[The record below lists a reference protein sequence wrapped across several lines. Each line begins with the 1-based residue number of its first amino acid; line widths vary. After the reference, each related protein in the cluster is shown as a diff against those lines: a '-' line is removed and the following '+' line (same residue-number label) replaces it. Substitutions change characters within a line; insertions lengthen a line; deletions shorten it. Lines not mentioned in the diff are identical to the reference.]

1 MTRIALIGYGAM
13 GQAIERNAA
22 AAGCEIVCVY
32 DINSPLTPDSPK
44 DFDVAIEFTQ
54 PDAVVSNVEAL
65 AALRKHAVIGT
76 TGWHGSLQT
85 VRQRADA
92 AGIGLIYGANFSVGV
107 QMFFQLVRAAA
118 VLADRDDTMDV
129 MLHEWHHKRK
139 KDSPSGTA
147 IAAAQ
152 IVLEELSRKTQI
164 ATDRMETPIEP
175 NMLHVSSTRGGE
187 IVGTQGSRKLRARR
201 VVCCTMDPW
210 TQRRVRFHG
219 CLHGRHGIRAHQR
232 RTLTCSHRSLHR
244 SCSPSLLSPLRTQR
258 RT

>member
-54 PDAVVSNVEAL
+54 PDAVVSNVEVL
-65 AALRKHAVIGT
+65 ASLRKHAVIGT

-85 VRQRADA
+85 VRERADA

-187 IVGTQGSRKLRARR
+187 IVGTHQLTLDGPTDTIELVHRAKDRASFALGALYAAR
-201 VVCCTMDPW
+201 W
-210 TQRRVRFHG
+210 I
-219 CLHGRHGIRAHQR
+219 HGRRGVYDFTDVFTDVMGFVHTNGGR
-232 RTLTCSHRSLHR
+232 
-244 SCSPSLLSPLRTQR
+244 
-258 RT
+258 